1 MEGKA
6 GKVILSHLSGKE
18 EEETAAAICY
28 SFKFK

>member
-18 EEETAAAICY
+18 EETAAAICY
-28 SFKFK
+28 SFEFK